1 MSQYGYVIDND
12 LDFGKREA
20 YQLFVNYFSNPIL
33 SKIKDEN
40 EYTLYGAKIELLLR
54 ENRYLL
60 VSSPKDNYDIGKQ
73 FNLNDIKWNILQT
86 RTLTEEYDC
95 NSFSYTPSKKHPY
108 NTRIF
113 IDKRYDH
120 MSTYKCKD
128 FNLTTCM
135 LHTDNTRF
143 QYPDIGYL
151 AGALETYN
159 ALFKIEI

>member
-12 LDFGKREA
+12 LDFSKREV
-20 YQLFVNYFSNPIL
+20 YQLFVNYFNNPIL
-33 SKIKDEN
+33 SKIKDEADH
-40 EYTLYGAKIELLLR
+40 TLYGAKIGLLLR
-54 ENRYLL
+54 DNRYLL
-60 VSSPKDNYDIGKQ
+60 VSSPKDTYSVGQTFK
-73 FNLNDIKWNILQT
+73 LEDIKWTILQT
-86 RTLTEEYDC
+86 RTLSEDYNC
-95 NSFSYTPSKKHPY
+95 NSFSYNPSKKHPY

-128 FNLTTCM
+128 LNLTVCM
-135 LHTDNTRF
+135 LHTDNTKF

-159 ALFKIEI
+159 SLFKIEI